1 MPWYSIMVAPP
12 AARISDDERR
22 LAAELALTG
31 ARPVVQAGADDF
43 VTKPFGIGEGEFG
56 VDRTFRIAQVL
67 VDAGDLGDEQQLVR
81 LQRDRG
87 AEGTWRG
94 YWSFTYLDATGQLG
108 DQGFTLTHS
117 NLGILRL
124 ADGHGAT
131 AR

>member
-1 MPWYSIMVAPP
+1 MSAAVLPDVRTVYRAP
-12 AARISDDERR
+12 SGR
-22 LAAELALTG
+22 LC
-31 ARPVVQAGADDF
+31 
-43 VTKPFGIGEGEFG
+43 
-56 VDRTFRIAQVL
+56 
-67 VDAGDLGDEQQLVR
+67 R